1 MSMIEDTQYEKGNRI
16 DVWKKILLFARPY
29 TVRMVFLGLLMIF
42 VAILDGVFP
51 YLSKVAIDNFAIPL
65 SVDGLIEFGL
75 LYILLA
81 LVQGL
86 NVWGLITLAGR
97 LEVDLCRDLRKAG
110 FEQLQKV
117 SLHYYDKTPAGWL
130 LSRLTSDTMK
140 LGETISWGIVDFV
153 WGSAM
158 MAAILVFM
166 IFMHPLLTLVTL
178 AVIPFLLLISRYFQS
193 RILSAHRDARRINSQ
208 LSAAYNEGITG
219 ARTSKTLVREDANG
233 QEFGIITD
241 RLRRAAV
248 RGSLLSV
255 LYLPVVLLLS
265 TIGSS
270 LALGYG
276 GRLVLSHGLTIGT
289 LVAFLGYTLQFF
301 EPVREIARVLS
312 EFQAAQASAERLT
325 DLIYTE
331 PDITDTPEA
340 AALYGTH
347 SNPVWQA
354 RPAMQGEI
362 SLRKVCFTYASGETV
377 LHNFNLHIP
386 AGQTVALVGETGS
399 GKSTLVNLVCR
410 FYEPDSGEIYIDNME
425 YRTLTQHWLHSQLG
439 YVLQTP
445 QLFTGSIADNIRYG
459 KLEASDKEVEQ
470 AAELV
475 RASDFIARLPLGMN
489 TQTGD
494 AQLSTG
500 QKQLISFARA
510 VIADP
515 ALLILDEATS
525 SIDTE
530 TEVRMQQAIN
540 TVLAGRTSIVIAHRL
555 STIRNVD
562 RILVLDRGVIIQ
574 DGNHDALM
582 QEKGTY
588 RSLYT
593 RQFLEK
599 PVA

>member
-362 SLRKVCFTYASGETV
+362 SLRNVCFTYASGETV